1 MKQTL
6 FFLAAAIL
14 TGTAVG
20 AHAQQQTPA
29 QSQNAPQYQ
38 QAPQTQNAP
47 QTQTAPQYQQSPQTL
62 TTQTQYQQQ
71 CPPVYQGPPPNPEGP
86 MVNIGRRHGNLRQA
100 QGFLVESYEA
110 IQQAQASNDYEL
122 GGHAQHAIDL
132 ISQAA
137 EELRLAAN
145 VSNREGH

>member
-6 FFLAAAIL
+6 FLLAGAAIL
-14 TGTAVG
+14 AGSTSF
-20 AHAQQQTPA
+20 AHAQAQQQPA
-29 QSQNAPQYQ
+29 PQTQPAPQYQQQPQTQPNQTQYQ
-38 QAPQTQNAP
+38 QAPQQAAQP
-47 QTQTAPQYQQSPQTL
+47 
-62 TTQTQYQQQ
+62 QYQQQ

-122 GGHAQHAIDL
+122 GGHAQRAIDL